1 MLLRGVPAVEIFGYA
16 IDPRTGKLE
25 PTKMLL
31 L

>member
-1 MLLRGVPAVEIFGYA
+1 MLLRGVPAVEIVGYA
-16 IDPRTGKLE
+16 IDRTGKLE